1 MVKRILI
8 AGGDGQVGREFAEL
22 PATEKIE
29 LIRLNRSELDVCSPA
44 SIAAAFERYQPQA
57 LINCSAYT
65 AVDRAETETAAAYQI
80 NAEAPALLARACAD
94 HGAKLLHISTD
105 YVFDGDKPLDQT
117 WLETDPCNP
126 QSIYGVS
133 KRAGEEAIQRILPDA
148 FILRTSWV
156 FGRFGNNFVKTM
168 LRLGAERDELNVV
181 NDQFG
186 GPTHALDIAA
196 TLVKACGYLIDGK
209 IEGGIYHYGG
219 SPHCSW
225 HEFAQAIMA
234 AGVAHGVLT
243 RAPQVNGIPASN
255 YPTPAKRPANSQM
268 NGDKL
273 ASALGIAPSNWAH
286 GLDTCLSYWKT
297 SA

>member
-1 MVKRILI
+1 MVKRLLI

-22 PATEKIE
+22 PAAEKIE
-29 LIRLNRSELDVCSPA
+29 LIQLNRSELDVCSPA
-44 SIAAAFERYQPQA
+44 SIAAAFERFQPQA

-65 AVDRAETETAAAYQI
+65 AVDRAETETAAAYQV

-105 YVFDGDKPLDQT
+105 YVFDGEKPLDQT

-133 KRAGEEAIQRILPDA
+133 KRAGEEAVQRILPDA

-168 LRLGAERDELNVV
+168 LRLGAERDALNVV

-196 TLVKACGYLIDGK
+196 VLVKAASYLVDGK
-209 IEGGIYHYGG
+209 IDGGIYHYGG

-225 HEFAQAIMA
+225 FEFAQAIMQ
-234 AGVAHGVLT
+234 AGVAHGVLA
-243 RAPQVNGIPASN
+243 RAPEVNGIPSSD

>member
-1 MVKRILI
+1 MVKRLLI
-8 AGGDGQVGREFAEL
+8 AGGDGQVGREFGAM
-22 PATEKIE
+22 PAADKIE
-29 LIRLNRSELDVCSPA
+29 IIRVNRAQLDVTDPA
-44 SIAAAFERYQPQA
+44 SIKHQIELYQPHA
-57 LINCSAYT
+57 LINCAAYT
-65 AVDRAETETAAAYQI
+65 AVDRAESDSELAYLI
-80 NAEAPALLARACAD
+80 NAEAPKLLAAACLE
-94 HGAKLLHISTD
+94 HGVKLLHVSTD
-105 YVFDGDKPLDQT
+105 YVFDGSKSLEQT
-117 WLETDPCNP
+117 WLETDGCNP
-126 QSIYGVS
+126 QSVYGAS
-133 KRAGEEAIQRILPDA
+133 KLAGEQAIQAILPDA

-168 LRLGAERDELNVV
+168 LRLGAERDALNVV

-196 TLVKACGYLIDGK
+196 VLVKAASYLVDGK
-209 IEGGIYHYGG
+209 IDGGIYHYGG

-225 HEFAQAIMA
+225 FEFAQAIMQ
-234 AGVAHGVLT
+234 AGVAHGVLA
-243 RAPQVNGIPASN
+243 RAPEVNGIPSSD

>member
-8 AGGDGQVGREFAEL
+8 TGGDGQVGREFAEL
-22 PATEKIE
+22 PAADKIDLIRVNRAQLDVTDAASIKRIIE
-29 LIRLNRSELDVCSPA
+29 L
-44 SIAAAFERYQPQA
+44 YQPHA
-57 LINCSAYT
+57 LINSAAYT
-65 AVDRAETETAAAYQI
+65 AVDRAETETEQAYAINCEAAR
-80 NAEAPALLARACAD
+80 LLAIACRE
-94 HGAKLLHISTD
+94 HKVKLLHISTD
-105 YVFDGDKPLDQT
+105 YVFDGTKPLEQT
-117 WLETDPCNP
+117 WLETDTCNP
-126 QSIYGVS
+126 QSVYGAS
-133 KRAGEEAIQRILPDA
+133 KLAGEQAILAELPDA

-168 LRLGAERDELNVV
+168 LRLGAERDSLNVV

-196 TLVKACGYLIDGK
+196 TLVKAAGYLIDDK
-209 IEGGIYHYGG
+209 IAGGIYHYGG

-225 HEFAQAIMA
+225 QQFAEAIMQ
-234 AGVAHGVLT
+234 AGVAHAMLE
-243 RAPQVNGIPASN
+243 RAPTVNGIPSSD

-268 NGDKL
+268 NGNKL
-273 ASALGIAPSNWAH
+273 ASALGIAPSNWQH